1 MSRKKRI
8 GFATIGQSPRVDVVP
23 AIIAGL
29 GVPVEVI
36 EAGALDGLDDEAI
49 GRLTP
54 QPGEYSFATRLAD
67 GRQVII
73 GKGAAEQRL
82 AIVLGEMDKQG
93 LDLIVVLCA
102 GTKLPSLAHTLLIEP
117 QQIVDGVT
125 AALAANVRTLGVVV
139 PLERQVDSFHLEG
152 EVRAPVRVAFASPY
166 AGDRFEQAGLELVGC
181 DLVVM
186 HCMGY
191 NPIMKAKVARAARA
205 PTLLAPQ
212 LVADVL
218 RQLVSA
224 EQDDR
229 AT

>member
-8 GFATIGQSPRVDVVP
+8 GFATIGQSPRVDIVP

-36 EAGALDGLDDEAI
+36 EAGTLDGLDDEAI
-49 GRLTP
+49 GRLTA

-73 GKGAAEQRL
+73 GKGAAEERL
-82 AIVLGEMDKQG
+82 AVLLGQMDKQG

-102 GTKLPSLAHTLLIEP
+102 GTQLPSLVHTLLVEP
-117 QQIVDGVT
+117 QHIVDGVT

-139 PLERQVDSFHLEG
+139 PLEEQVDCFHLEG
-152 EVRAPVRVAFASPY
+152 EVRAQVRVAFASPY
-166 AGDRFEQAGLELVGC
+166 VGDRFERAGLELAGC

-191 NPIMKAKVARAARA
+191 NPSMKEKVARAARA
-205 PTLLAPQ
+205 PTLLASQ

-218 RQLVSA
+218 RQVVGA
-224 EQDDR
+224 EENDR